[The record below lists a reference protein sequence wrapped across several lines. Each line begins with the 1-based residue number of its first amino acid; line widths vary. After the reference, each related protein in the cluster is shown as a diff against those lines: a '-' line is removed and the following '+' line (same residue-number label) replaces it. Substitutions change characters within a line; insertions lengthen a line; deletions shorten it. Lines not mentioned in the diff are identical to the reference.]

1 VTTVNPTAGQVG
13 TGVLRE
19 GANLLSGAHAFGRKA
34 LEMIPGVSGSGF
46 DQSMQHHQAQLD
58 ELAHPRNMGEA
69 FGRTGAEMASYLA
82 PAKAESMMGRSI
94 EELPSILRPLARIGT
109 SAVSNATMSG
119 MNRQSPTVGGAVGA
133 GMGVL
138 GEGGRMLA
146 NPLMRSAIPGNIG
159 HDTAAAVL
167 DHTTGIRPTTVLKGV
182 EGKIGEAGRN
192 LDSAVSAAS
201 TRPAPNIRGF
211 LMPPREE
218 IPLPPMP
225 SPRNPRMHPMAF
237 DAQVNP
243 EEPFQLRRE
252 GGSIEDLPFS
262 NPHYLSGS
270 EHPELSGRVTPLQN
284 PQQVTTRMGVLYR
297 RPEMS
302 ASIPPPSEPARII
315 LTQRAE
321 RPLQDALGV
330 ATQQRVPGDSKEIQ
344 GIIDFLHG
352 HGEYGPERAPML
364 TPYEALDARRG
375 FSKNFVGNRGWK
387 QVVNDAPQAA
397 AKEGYGGLTSEL
409 HEKVPGSIEA
419 DELMHNLIPARTG
432 LKTLV
437 RNDPSVA
444 GNIMGRVGAR
454 TGALTSAAMGA
465 VGGARSAG
473 LPGMVAGGMAGLIA
487 PEIASAPAA
496 KMALA
501 RVLYSPATAKI
512 GRAVI
517 SPGVQAVADYLKQ
530 KRTGAQ
536 AR

>member
-1 VTTVNPTAGQVG
+1 VINPTWKQFGIG
-13 TGVLRE
+13 ILRE
-19 GANLLSGAHAFGRKA
+19 GANLLSGVQAFKRKA
-34 LEMIPGVSGSGF
+34 YEMIPGVSGSQF
-46 DQSMQHHQAQLD
+46 DQWMQRNQAQLD
-58 ELAHPRNMGEA
+58 TLAQPQNRGEA
-69 FGRTGAEMASYLA
+69 SGRTFAEMASYLA
-82 PAKAESMMGRSI
+82 PAKVESTAVRAA
-94 EELPSILRPLARIGT
+94 EELPSILRALARIGT
-109 SAVSNATMSG
+109 SALSNAAMSG
-119 MNRQSPTVGGAVGA
+119 MNRQSPTVGGAVGI
-133 GMGVL
+133 GTGLL

-192 LDSAVSAAS
+192 LDSAVALAS
-201 TRPAPNIRGF
+201 TRSAPNIRGF

-225 SPRNPRMHPMAF
+225 SARNPRMHPMAF
-237 DAQVNP
+237 NAQVNP

-284 PQQVTTRMGVLYR
+284 PQQVTTRMGVLLR

-302 ASIPPPSEPARII
+302 ASIPPSTEPARII
-315 LTQRAE
+315 STQRAE
-321 RPLQDALGV
+321 RPLQDALST
-330 ATQQRVPGDSKEIQ
+330 ATRQRVPGDSKEIQ
-344 GIIDFLHG
+344 GVIDFLHG
-352 HGEYGPERAPML
+352 RGKYGPERAPML

-375 FSKNFVGNRGWK
+375 FNKNFVGNRGWK

-444 GNIMGRVGAR
+444 TNVMGRMGAR

-465 VGGARSAG
+465 AGGARSAG
-473 LPGMVAGGMAGLIA
+473 LPGMVAGGMTGLIA

-501 RVLYSPATAKI
+501 RAMYSPVTARA

-517 SPGVQAVADYLKQ
+517 SPGVQALLGYLRQ
-530 KRTGAQ
+530 QRTGEQ